1 MFKKNQQ
8 EQQEQQIKKK
18 GGLLKKL
25 GIGLLVLV
33 VLGVIFGDGDDTEQ
47 PAQPVAQS
55 GTNEPVEKQEEPV
68 VIEEEETGNLS
79 DEDFQ
84 KLDDDVSVWTTEQG
98 QVSLKQV
105 EDYIKTKNLT
115 DDDYNK
121 IVSIM
126 KDGIDFDTQAFYAY
140 GGLVEEGMT
149 EDEAKT
155 EMSKR
160 GYTEENINYALE
172 NYTPPVSKEFQNALK
187 KAESYAKTM
196 HMSKKAIYN
205 QLTSEYGE
213 GFPEDAAQYAVDAL
227 VWDYNEN
234 AYEKAKSYQDTMSM
248 SLNNIKD
255 QLTSEYGEQFTAE
268 EAEYAIN
275 KISSEE

>member
-1 MFKKNQQ
+1 MFKKNQK
-8 EQQEQQIKKK
+8 EQQTKKK

-33 VLGVIFGDGDDTEQ
+33 VLGVIFGGGDDAEQ
-47 PAQPVAQS
+47 PVQPVAPT
-55 GTNEPVEKQEEPV
+55 GTNETVEKQEEPV

-84 KLDDDVSVWTTEQG
+84 KLDDDVSAWTTEQG

-140 GGLVEEGMT
+140 SGLVKEGMT

-196 HMSKKAIYN
+196 HMSKKGIYN

-268 EAEYAIN
+268 EAEYAIS